1 MRKQLTSSSLKL
13 KLDSLRVG
21 KGSLLPHFRYSAL
34 YLIRVEYLGA
44 SGLKDSLLPLIECHS
59 S

>member
-1 MRKQLTSSSLKL
+1 MREQLTSSSLKL

-34 YLIRVEYLGA
+34 YLIRVEFWEPQG
-44 SGLKDSLLPLIECHS
+44 
-59 S
+59 